1 MPSVILIQLMTCRAN
16 DICSSIV
23 LLQIIISCQ
32 DQNKIVLNILNTH
45 IKPTIT
51 IN

>member
-1 MPSVILIQLMTCRAN
+1 MTLDVLCYFNSANDMRAN

-32 DQNKIVLNILNTH
+32 DQNKTVLNIPNTSL
-45 IKPTIT
+45 
-51 IN
+51 